1 MSKLILLPA
10 VDVSNGVAVRLT
22 QGRVDTDTEY
32 GDPLEAALSLLVET
46 DLTLRSAQSAPQMA
60 LMERALIRLAM
71 MPSRG
76 RR

>member
-1 MSKLILLPA
+1 MLAQIS
-10 VDVSNGVAVRLT
+10 RW
-22 QGRVDTDTEY
+22 GR
-32 GDPLEAALSLLVET
+32 DPLETALSLLVET

-71 MPSRG
+71 MPGKG